1 MPALTKAV
9 DFGGDLASFL
19 AGYKYQPALTKRLD
33 GLADESLTP
42 ELLNEI
48 VLWKVNRYVELDA
61 EQLRQI
67 EDVRGLRPG
76 AHRQAKRFLEK
87 LLGVHGVDL
96 PMASTFLRFRNP
108 AVFQIID
115 RHAYR
120 ALYGRKFPLFTAT
133 PTKRK
138 IEVYF
143 AYLDDLHSLCEQKG
157 LKFETVDRVLYVFDK
172 ETNGSLAKGKNA
184 E

>member
-1 MPALTKAV
+1 LDDLDAV
-9 DFGGDLASFL
+9 N
-19 AGYKYQPALTKRLD
+19 
-33 GLADESLTP
+33 LTP

-48 VLWKVNRYVELDA
+48 VLWKVNRYVSLEGDQIRRIDA
-61 EQLRQI
+61 LRKVKVGDHEHGRAVLQ
-67 EDVRGLRPG
+67 DLLKVR
-76 AHRQAKRFLEK
+76 
-87 LLGVHGVDL
+87 GVDL
-96 PMASTFLRFRNP
+96 PMASTVLRFRNP

-120 ALYGRKFPLFTAT
+120 ALYGTDYRLYTQT
-133 PTKRK
+133 PMNRK

-157 LKFETVDRVLYVFDK
+157 LRFETVDRVLYMFDK
-172 ETNGSLAKGKNA
+172 ETNGSLAKGKSA